1 MSDLREVSLKVKN
14 YKSFGETPQG
24 FDQILPI
31 NLIIGKNNAGKS
43 ALLDAIAY
51 AAVKQQSIMPNLHNN
66 GNIPEIHMSH
76 PLEESIIEQVFPRN
90 TGGGPLPG
98 NHYEFGSQWIGGR
111 ITTSE
116 PFTTDSKSFIAME
129 PDFPEQFIDP
139 FGSQLAARSSNPL
152 ANYKVRR
159 LAADR
164 DIKPEGETG
173 AANLQPGGEGATN
186 TIRFCLHDAD
196 ANAGHLIK
204 RDLLNALNFVFEGE
218 TVFTGINVKVRGGTW
233 EVYLTE
239 QSKQDDIPLSNSGSG
254 LKTIILVLLQLLVIP
269 VAGENAPDASYLFL
283 FEEVENNLHP
293 GLLRNLLRFIR
304 EYSEEKDAHFFI
316 TTHSSVTID
325 LFDKDQNSQIVHVRH
340 DNTSSSA
347 ASIQSFNDKRGIL
360 DDLDV
365 RSSDI
370 LQSNAIIWVEGPSDR
385 TYINHWIDL
394 YSGGELREG
403 EHYQCVFYGG
413 RLLARITADPENTDD
428 ANILKVNHHAIL
440 VMDSDITVPDGK
452 INETKKRMQAEIESV
467 HGLVWITHGKEI
479 ENYLPKEVFEAY
491 FGTTTDKRFTA
502 RSKIQPYLNSIKKG
516 AGDAFVRNKVLYAE
530 EFIQH
535 FDRDMLEAD
544 MELHG
549 TIAEICTRL
558 KKWNGTQPPRV

>member
-1 MSDLREVSLKVKN
+1 MKELRDVSLKIKN

-43 ALLDAIAY
+43 ALLDAIGFAV
-51 AAVKQQSIMPNLHNN
+51 VKQNGIMPNLHNN
-66 GNIPEIHMSH
+66 GNVPEIHISRPM
-76 PLEESIIEQVFPRN
+76 EEATIRQVFPEN
-90 TGGGPLPG
+90 TSGGPIPG
-98 NHYEFGSQWIGGR
+98 NHFEFGSRWIGAR
-111 ITTSE
+111 VTTSE
-116 PFTTDSKSFIAME
+116 TFIAESMSLVQMDPAF
-129 PDFPEQFIDP
+129 PDGLSEY
-139 FGSQLAARSSNPL
+139 GSQLASRASRPF

-164 DIKPEGETG
+164 DIKPEGESG
-173 AANLQPGGEGATN
+173 AANLQPDGTGATN

-196 ANAGHLIK
+196 ANAGHLVK
-204 RDLLNALNFVFEGE
+204 RGLLDALNFVFDGE
-218 TVFTGINVKVRGGTW
+218 TVFTDINVKVRGGMW

-239 QSKQDDIPLSNSGSG
+239 QSKHDDIPLSNSGSG

-269 VAGENAPDASYLFL
+269 VAGERAPDASYLFL
-283 FEEVENNLHP
+283 LEEVENNLHP

-325 LFDKDQNSQIVHVRH
+325 LFDKDEHSQILHVRH

-385 TYINHWIDL
+385 TYINHWIAL
-394 YSGGELREG
+394 YSEGELREG

-413 RLLARITADPENTDD
+413 RLLARITADPEKTDNV
-428 ANILKVNHHAIL
+428 NILKVNHHAIL
-440 VMDSDITVPDGK
+440 VMDSDITVPDGR
-452 INETKKRMQAEIESV
+452 INETKQRMQTEVESV
-467 HGLVWITHGKEI
+467 SGLVWVTHGKEI
-479 ENYLPKEVFEAY
+479 ENYLPKEVFETY
-491 FGTTTDKRFTA
+491 FGVTTDKRFTA
-502 RSKIQPYLNSIKKG
+502 RSKIQHYLNSLKKG

-535 FDRDMLEAD
+535 FDREKLEANA
-544 MELHG
+544 ELYG
-549 TIAEICTRL
+549 MIGDVCVKL
-558 KKWNGTQPPRV
+558 KAWNGAQPPRV